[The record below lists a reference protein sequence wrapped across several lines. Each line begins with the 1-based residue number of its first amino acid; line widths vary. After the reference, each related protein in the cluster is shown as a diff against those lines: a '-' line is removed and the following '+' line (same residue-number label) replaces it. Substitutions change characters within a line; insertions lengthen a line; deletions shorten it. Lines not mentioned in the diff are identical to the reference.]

1 MDTNSAKPP
10 AMTSFEEPIALRP
23 ADRAKGTV
31 SPSLRPYK
39 SARPKYRAS
48 SSIVRKKAMKALDR
62 PEGQENRRK
71 VMNLRERKQ
80 ILQNG
85 DKSGESGERE
95 GFVPG

>member
-1 MDTNSAKPP
+1 LQGNAEIHNETDRGIKEEKEGTGMGTNSAKPP

-48 SSIVRKKAMKALDR
+48 RSIVRKAMKV
-62 PEGQENRRK
+62 RK
-71 VMNLRERKQ
+71 
-80 ILQNG
+80 
-85 DKSGESGERE
+85 DKRIGGK
-95 GFVPG
+95 